1 MQPDKVQKGRME
13 GRRQREE
20 TKISRCLQDFAGK
33 EASPGQRAVQK
44 HSEETERSRDSGRK
58 RKPDRQMGHTDSPA
72 DENSE
77 RSAQERSRL
86 REREICRDL
95 RVLAVVWGGG
105 QRGNLVKP

>member
-58 RKPDRQMGHTDSPA
+58 RKPDRDRWDTQTALQMKTQKDQHRREA
-72 DENSE
+72 D
-77 RSAQERSRL
+77 
-86 REREICRDL
+86 
-95 RVLAVVWGGG
+95 
-105 QRGNLVKP
+105 